1 MKRWG
6 GRGLALSLVALLLQ
20 ILVPAGYMVST
31 DPAGASLVI
40 CTGKGP
46 LSAADLGHQPGKP
59 PAPHAD
65 MACAFAGHGALAA
78 PPTLSVM
85 AHASVQVAP
94 SLAQP
99 FQDLTPGRGL
109 AAPPPPSQGPP
120 SSI

>member
-1 MKRWG
+1 MKHWG

-20 ILVPAGYMVST
+20 ILVPAGFMVSAG
-31 DPAGASLVI
+31 PAGASLVI

-46 LSAADLGHQPGKP
+46 LSAADLGHQPGKA
-59 PAPHAD
+59 PASHAD
-65 MACAFAGHGALAA
+65 MACAFAGHGALAG
-78 PPTLSVM
+78 PPPLAVV
-85 AHASVQVAP
+85 ARASVRLAP

-99 FQDLTPGRGL
+99 FRDLTAGRGL